1 MAVAVNDILKVAVS
15 MVFPDDVIMMNVFH
29 LIIDAINGA
38 GDDGEIG
45 DDMVGYTEKVYA
57 DLGANVSSGINAV
70 EIKVYVWD
78 SVGQDWDEVS
88 ARTWTDAFADAA
100 DPLPHGVALVQSFR
114 TTNPDVD
121 GRKFWG
127 GFTEG
132 DQASGSWVAG
142 ILTDA
147 IATGVDLI
155 ALYTDGTSGNV
166 YDPGVWSPT
175 RVEFLDYSGTF
186 LTNAIVG
193 YQRRRKPGVGI

>member
-1 MAVAVNDILKVAVS
+1 MTVEVSDILKIAVS

-29 LIIDAINGA
+29 VLIDAINGA

-45 DDMVGYTEKVYA
+45 DDMVGYTEKSYN
-57 DLGANVSSGINAV
+57 DIGANVSSGIEAV

-78 SVGQDWDEVS
+78 PVDTDWDEVS
-88 ARTWTDAFADAA
+88 ARTWTDPFADAA

-132 DQASGSWVAG
+132 EQAAGSWVAG
-142 ILTDA
+142 LLTDA
-147 IATGVDLI
+147 IASGVDVI
-155 ALYTDGTSGNV
+155 EEYTDGTSGNV
-166 YDPGVWSPT
+166 YTPGVWSPT
-175 RVEFLDYSGTF
+175 REAFLVYSGTF